1 MSAVDVQDA
10 PAYSGASHDSH
21 YLSEG
26 QEMYETPKL
35 ERLGTLRE
43 ITRAGGCWATADG
56 ANPYHRYDPGNQSCP
71 TT

>member
-1 MSAVDVQDA
+1 
-10 PAYSGASHDSH
+10 
-21 YLSEG
+21 
-26 QEMYETPKL
+26 MYETPKL